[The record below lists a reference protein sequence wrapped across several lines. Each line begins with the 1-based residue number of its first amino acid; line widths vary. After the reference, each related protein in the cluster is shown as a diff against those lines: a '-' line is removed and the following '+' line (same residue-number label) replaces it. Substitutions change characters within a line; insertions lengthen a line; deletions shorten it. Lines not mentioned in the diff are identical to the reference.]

1 MISGS
6 WQGAWC
12 ASAGGTW
19 STWVNQILAMT
30 MMMMMMM
37 AHVVVVSVRHGC
49 SSVVVVVVDDDD
61 DDAIWPL
68 RYPVRHCHH
77 REGRDDPFDVARSI
91 PCGS

>member
-6 WQGAWC
+6 CQSAWC

-19 STWVNQILAMT
+19 SKWVNQILAMM

-37 AHVVVVSVRHGC
+37 AHVVVVSVRHGY
-49 SSVVVVVVDDDD
+49 SSVVVVAVDD

>member
-1 MISGS
+1 
-6 WQGAWC
+6 
-12 ASAGGTW
+12 
-19 STWVNQILAMT
+19 MT
-30 MMMMMMM
+30 TLMMMM
-37 AHVVVVSVRHGC
+37 AHVVVVSVRHGY
-49 SSVVVVVVDDDD
+49 SSAVVVVVVDD

>member
-1 MISGS
+1 MTSGS
-6 WQGAWC
+6 CQGAWC
-12 ASAGGTW
+12 AGGGGTW
-19 STWVNQILAMT
+19 STWVNLILA

-37 AHVVVVSVRHGC
+37 IKAHVVVVSVRHGY
-49 SSVVVVVVDDDD
+49 SSAVVVVVAV

-77 REGRDDPFDVARSI
+77 YHHRGDDPFDVARSI